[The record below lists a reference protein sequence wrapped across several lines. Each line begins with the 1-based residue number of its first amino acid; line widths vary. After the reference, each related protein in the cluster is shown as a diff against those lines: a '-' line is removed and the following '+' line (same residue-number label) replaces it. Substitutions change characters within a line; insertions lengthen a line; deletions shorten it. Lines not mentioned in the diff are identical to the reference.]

1 MTAKTGEDK
10 SVLVSLTD
18 AAVAKLRE
26 VIEKYPEPVAGLR
39 LKIVGRTA
47 KSFEHALTVVE
58 QGSEPVGDAVVDYDG
73 LRVFVEEANRED
85 LDGVRIH
92 YAEKGEGVSG
102 LEFENP
108 NPPWADPLSARVQ
121 QVVDEQI
128 NPAIASHG
136 GFVTLLD
143 VRGKRVYIEMGG
155 GCQGCG
161 MADVTLKQGIEV
173 AFREAVPE
181 IEEIIDSTDHASG
194 DNPYYQPSKK

>member
-10 SVLVSLTD
+10 SVRVSLTD

-26 VIEKYPEPVAGLR
+26 VVEKYPEPVAGLR

-47 KSFEHALTVVE
+47 KSFEHALTIVE
-58 QGSEPVGDAVVDYDG
+58 QGAEPGGDVVVDFEG

-92 YAEKGEGVSG
+92 YTEKGVGVSG

-108 NPPWADPLSARVQ
+108 NPPWSDPLAARVQ

-136 GFVTLLD
+136 GVVTVLD

-161 MADVTLKQGIEV
+161 MAGRDAQTG
-173 AFREAVPE
+173 
-181 IEEIIDSTDHASG
+181 H
-194 DNPYYQPSKK
+194 